1 MSVAWIIINLANF
14 RGGGVFGGDVFEE
27 GGVFGGGSF
36 RRWKFSEG
44 KFSEGKFSE
53 VRCNYEGPGEYSEGA
68 GDSDRIYL
76 CTGYSE
82 EIGRT
87 YL

>member
-14 RGGGVFGGDVFEE
+14 RGGGVFGGE
-27 GGVFGGGSF
+27 VFGGEVFEGM
-36 RRWKFSEG
+36 FS
-44 KFSEGKFSE
+44 KI
-53 VRCNYEGPGEYSEGA
+53 RCYYEGPGEYSEGA

-82 EIGRT
+82 EIGRA
-87 YL
+87 YF

>member
-14 RGGGVFGGDVFEE
+14 QGGGVFGGEVFE
-27 GGVFGGGSF
+27 
-36 RRWKFSEG
+36 RW
-44 KFSEGKFSE
+44 KFSE

-82 EIGRT
+82 EIGRAYLYLKASDTGT
-87 YL
+87 YEDTVVQ